1 VPSRFVYDLLYRTG
15 AARARR
21 GWDSGVAP
29 ELQRLVEGDGL
40 DPGRPGGGRALDLG
54 CGSGGNVVYLA
65 GRGFDATGVDF
76 SPTAIAQARRAAQD
90 AGVDARFLVGDVT
103 KPVSG
108 LEPPFDLV
116 LLYNVL
122 QDVSE
127 GSRPGL
133 AAETTR
139 LTRPGGAVLLWCWY
153 GRKADLP
160 LISYR
165 GPSRIAPFVIE
176 PGDEEHLFGAGFD
189 IERVETDAGPLRAAF
204 LLTRR

>member
-1 VPSRFVYDLLYRTG
+1 VYDLLYRTG
-15 AARARR
+15 AARTRR
-21 GWDSGVAP
+21 GWDAGVAP
-29 ELQRLVEGDGL
+29 ELQRLVERDGL
-40 DPGRPGGGRALDLG
+40 EPDRLGGSRALDLG

-65 GRGFDATGVDF
+65 GRGFEATGVDF
-76 SPTAIAQARRAAQD
+76 SPAAIAQARRAAAE

-103 KPVSG
+103 KLVPG

-122 QDVSE
+122 QDVAE
-127 GSRPGL
+127 ASRPGL
-133 AAETTR
+133 AAEAAR
-139 LTRPGGAVLLWCWY
+139 LTRVGSAVLLWCWY
-153 GRKADLP
+153 GRKDELP

-176 PGDEEHLFGAGFD
+176 PGDEERLFGAAFD